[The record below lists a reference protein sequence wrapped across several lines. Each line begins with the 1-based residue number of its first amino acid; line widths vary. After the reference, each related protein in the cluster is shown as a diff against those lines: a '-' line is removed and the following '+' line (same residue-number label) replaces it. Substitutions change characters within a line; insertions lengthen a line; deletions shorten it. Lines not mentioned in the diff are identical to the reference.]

1 MDTGLMTMHASPLR
15 TPTAAEVAQALVAE
29 SALDMLDDAGMTV
42 EVWTISCNGE
52 TVDATAPRLQ
62 VQDGMTLTTDLLMD
76 GLPYAVTVRVD
87 QAGYRTEKRAS
98 LRMRVTRVEP
108 AGARRGEE
116 RVELTGSGEL
126 HALSCDRLPDRHE
139 FRVALSN
146 ISSGGVAFR
155 ADDVRLTP
163 GDLLALHCRFFE
175 GTLDAAARVVAV
187 TPVRPGDLRV
197 GCRLEAL
204 DVPTATMLGQVIER
218 LRGDDRAQESRLGDS
233 NPGPRHYE

>member
-1 MDTGLMTMHASPLR
+1 MSAFPQTASPG
-15 TPTAAEVAQALVAE
+15 PTREDIAQALVAE
-29 SALDMLDDAGMTV
+29 SALDMLDESGGTV
-42 EVWTISCNGE
+42 EVWTIACDGE
-52 TVDATAPRLQ
+52 VVQATAPRLQ
-62 VQDGMTLTTDLLMD
+62 VQDGMKMTADLLLD
-76 GLPYAVTVRVD
+76 GLPYTVAVRVEE
-87 QAGYRTEKRAS
+87 AGYRSEKRAS
-98 LRMRVTRVEP
+98 LRMRVTHVEP
-108 AGARRGEE
+108 AGARRGED
-116 RVELTGSGEL
+116 RVELTGSGNL

-146 ISSGGVAFR
+146 ISPGGIAFR

-175 GTLDAAARVVAV
+175 GTLEAAARVVAV

-204 DVPTATMLGQVIER
+204 DAPSAAMLAQVIDR
-218 LRGDDRAQESRLGDS
+218 LSGEKSRLGDS